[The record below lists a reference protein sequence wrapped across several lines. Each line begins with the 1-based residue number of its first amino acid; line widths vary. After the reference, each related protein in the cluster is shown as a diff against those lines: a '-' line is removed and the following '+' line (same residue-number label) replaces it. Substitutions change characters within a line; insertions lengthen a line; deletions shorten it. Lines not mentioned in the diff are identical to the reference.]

1 MYDWSMIIIM
11 EKNTRQV
18 DKNVMDGNVRQVDDT
33 FDIRDK
39 GKINR
44 CDISQEE
51 RVGQVH
57 LNTPKAGR

>member
-39 GKINR
+39 SKINR
-44 CDISQEE
+44 CDISQE
-51 RVGQVH
+51 
-57 LNTPKAGR
+57 